1 MHVIVAIPA
10 RLKSSRLPNKVLAD
24 IGGKPMIKW
33 VLDQCF
39 KSKLIDQLFLCT
51 DDNYLNKKAIE
62 WGYKSLL
69 TNQNCNSG
77 SSRIASVIDKLVDGK
92 NLEDTLII
100 NVQGDQPFIKPEV
113 IDEIVLFAKKG
124 KKIPDVIT
132 PIYKIK
138 DKDIHDP
145 NLVKTLITNK
155 KEILYFSRSALPYV
169 RDKDR
174 EEWSSAY
181 QYWGH
186 VGIYGYRGDILKN
199 WDSFPISNLEKLEKL
214 EQLRLIDSGIK
225 FNAFEVEGDFL
236 SVDTKNQLDFA
247 RKICLDY

>member
-33 VLDQCF
+33 VLDQCL

-77 SSRIASVIDKLVDGK
+77 SSRIASVIDILVDGHK
-92 NLEDTLII
+92 LEDTLVI
-100 NVQGDQPFIKPEV
+100 NVQADQPFIKPEV
-113 IDEIVLFAKKG
+113 IDEIVCFAKKE

-138 DKDIHDP
+138 NKDVHDP
-145 NLVKTLITNK
+145 NLVKTLITTK
-155 KEILYFSRSALPYV
+155 KEILYFSRSALPYI

-174 EEWSSAY
+174 DEWSSEY

-186 VGIYGYRGDILKN
+186 VGIYGYRGDVLKN
-199 WDSFPISNLEKLEKL
+199 WDSLPESKLEKLEKL

-225 FNAFEVEGDFL
+225 ISAFEVEGDFL
-236 SVDTKNQLDFA
+236 SIDTKNQLDLA
-247 RKICLDY
+247 RKICLGS